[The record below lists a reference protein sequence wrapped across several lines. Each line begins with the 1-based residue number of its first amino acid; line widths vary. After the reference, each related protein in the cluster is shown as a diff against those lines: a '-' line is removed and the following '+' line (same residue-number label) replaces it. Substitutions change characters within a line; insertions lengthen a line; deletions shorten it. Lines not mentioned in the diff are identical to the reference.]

1 MVKISFTL
9 FNMEICSFNEMELCL
24 QKSFDHN
31 SRADIVGTKS
41 MLPDYFVNEQ
51 ARNEELPVIKHNTI
65 LDGHFLFICNC
76 ECKHRNLQMSKNI
89 KRL

>member
-9 FNMEICSFNEMELCL
+9 FNMEICCFNEIELQW

-41 MLPDYFVNEQ
+41 MLQDWQ
-51 ARNEELPVIKHNTI
+51 NEELPIIKHNTI
-65 LDGHFLFICNC
+65 LDGDFLFICSFQ
-76 ECKHRNLQMSKNI
+76 CKQQQLSNNL